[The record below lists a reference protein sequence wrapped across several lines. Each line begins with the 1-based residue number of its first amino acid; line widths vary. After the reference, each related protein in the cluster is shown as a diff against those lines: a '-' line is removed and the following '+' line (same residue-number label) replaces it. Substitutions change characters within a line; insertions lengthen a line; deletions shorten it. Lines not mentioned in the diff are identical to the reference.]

1 MRVRV
6 GLCMSSGT
14 RHLTALTYANVSA
27 IELKCTGGNVFRE
40 PDIVHLSQLCFEE
53 LQDKCTDVL
62 AS

>member
-1 MRVRV
+1 
-6 GLCMSSGT
+6 MSSGT